1 MQNCNLNTMKMFIYM
16 NMKLK
21 LNIKI
26 DEMRDKTIEKMNKI
40 IAMLRGVKMQ
50 VNL

>member
-1 MQNCNLNTMKMFIYM
+1 MKMFIYM

-26 DEMRDKTIEKMNKI
+26 DERRDKAIEKMNKI
-40 IAMLRGVKMQ
+40 SAMLRGVKMQ
-50 VNL
+50 INL

>member
-1 MQNCNLNTMKMFIYM
+1 MKMFIYM

-26 DEMRDKTIEKMNKI
+26 DEMRDEAIEKINKI
-40 IAMLRGVKMQ
+40 SAMLRGVKMK

>member
-1 MQNCNLNTMKMFIYM
+1 MKMFIYM

-26 DEMRDKTIEKMNKI
+26 DERRDKAIENMNKI
-40 IAMLRGVKMQ
+40 SAMLRGVKMQ
-50 VNL
+50 FNL